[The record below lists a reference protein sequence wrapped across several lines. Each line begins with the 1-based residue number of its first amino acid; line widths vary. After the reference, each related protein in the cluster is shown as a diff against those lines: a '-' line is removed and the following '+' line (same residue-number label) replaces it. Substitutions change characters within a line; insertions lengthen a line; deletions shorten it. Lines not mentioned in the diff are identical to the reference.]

1 MTASVNPFDPAR
13 LRLDGKKGLIVG
25 IANAQSIAYGCAQAT
40 RALGADLAMTYL
52 NDKAK
57 PHVAPLAEGLGAALL
72 LPLNVAEAGALE
84 AVFEAI
90 RTRWGKL
97 DFLIHSIAFAP
108 KADLQGRLTDSSGPG
123 FAEAM
128 DVSCHSFIRMARLAE
143 PLMTDGGTLFAM
155 SYLGAQKVVEHY
167 NLMGPVKAALESAG
181 RYLAAELA
189 PKNIRVH
196 IVSPGPIPT
205 RAASGLAEFETLI
218 EETQERTPGH
228 RLATI
233 EDVGLA
239 VALLATDAARIVTG
253 DTIFIDGGY
262 HLMG

>member
-1 MTASVNPFDPAR
+1 MTTIPNPFDPAR

-40 RALGADLAMTYL
+40 RALGADLAITYL
-52 NDKAK
+52 NEKAK
-57 PHVAPLAEGLGAALL
+57 PHVAPLAEGLGADLF
-72 LPLNVAEAGALE
+72 LPLNVAEPGALE
-84 AVFEAI
+84 AVFETITA
-90 RTRWGKL
+90 RWGKL

-108 KADLQGRLTDSSGPG
+108 KDDLQGRLADSSGEG

-128 DVSCHSFIRMARLAE
+128 DISCHSFIRMAKLAE
-143 PLMTDGGTLFAM
+143 PLMVDGGTLFAM

-196 IVSPGPIPT
+196 ILSPGPIRT
-205 RAASGLAEFETLI
+205 RAASGLADFDALI

-239 VALLATDAARIVTG
+239 AALLATDAARLMTG
-253 DTIFIDGGY
+253 ETLFIDGGF